1 MADEKENTVKTNYST
16 VAYSYDNHNSC
27 MSLGFAISGS
37 VYSGNNETDSITV
50 KSVSGT
56 LALAPV
62 LPNMVGKR
70 PTKGVQ
76 QYGDYNSQLRCF
88 ISPENA
94 SRILKAIDIFSKPNS
109 TLQYVSIDLY
119 PGTVFEFGYADGYD
133 MVNQPKNVG
142 NSLYLGLIQ
151 TKDNSEEAIY
161 HLMLESGIRVGYK
174 EVEGKTTLDDY
185 LIKDSFFPSFKKFLE
200 KIASYDMQANIAVNS
215 FNSKLY
221 GNVVGSTKSAQ
232 SDRTRHSNTPTSR
245 RTPRQVPT
253 VNTFSSEEVAD
264 DTVDEFIR
272 RTTGGN
278 NVVED
283 VDVTLEIPTT
293 NKVEKPK
300 SLRPSIDIN
309 DLDDDVPN
317 FEND

>member
-1 MADEKENTVKTNYST
+1 MYLLI
-16 VAYSYDNHNSC
+16 Y
-27 MSLGFAISGS
+27 I
-37 VYSGNNETDSITV
+37 
-50 KSVSGT
+50 
-56 LALAPV
+56 
-62 LPNMVGKR
+62 
-70 PTKGVQ
+70 
-76 QYGDYNSQLRCF
+76 
-88 ISPENA
+88 
-94 SRILKAIDIFSKPNS
+94 
-109 TLQYVSIDLY
+109 
-119 PGTVFEFGYADGYD
+119 GTVFEFGYVDGYD

-161 HLMLESGIRVGYK
+161 HLMLESDIRVGYK

-221 GNVVGSTKSAQ
+221 GNVLGSTKSAQ

-245 RTPRQVPT
+245 RPPRQVPT

-272 RTTGGN
+272 RTTGGI
-278 NVVED
+278 NVGED
-283 VDVTLEIPTT
+283 VDITLEAPTT
-293 NKVEKPK
+293 KKVDNPR
-300 SLRPSIDIN
+300 SLNFKADF
-309 DLDDDVPN
+309 DKLDENMQDVPN